1 MLKFINNT
9 FCRIMIAADLWCQ
22 QLSDSLIYQIGQR
35 RGRVILLN
43 SIVELMLHRAT
54 SSNMNIWDILLPA
67 YTVYKFTQCSDI
79 MSTHE
84 LTLVNNSLID
94 VLIKG
99 LSIYHIMVAQSL
111 LMICRNIR
119 QHYHPAFIWQRVS
132 G

>member
-43 SIVELMLHRAT
+43 SIVELMLHRAN

-99 LSIYHIMVAQSL
+99 LSIYH
-111 LMICRNIR
+111 
-119 QHYHPAFIWQRVS
+119 YHVS
-132 G
+132 SVIADDM